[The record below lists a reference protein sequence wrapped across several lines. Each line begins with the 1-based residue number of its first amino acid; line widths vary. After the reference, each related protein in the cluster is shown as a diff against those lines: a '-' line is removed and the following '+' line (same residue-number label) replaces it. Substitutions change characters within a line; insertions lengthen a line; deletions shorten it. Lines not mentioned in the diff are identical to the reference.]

1 MDLEAK
7 TLAAVE
13 RDEAARER
21 HRRRMRRVA
30 DRVGADRLVFV
41 DETGVTTAMT
51 RRRAR
56 APRGRRAHGAV
67 PRNRGT
73 VTTVLT
79 SLSAAGMGPAMA
91 VEGGTSTAVF
101 LAYLERVLVPTL
113 APGQVVVMDNLAAH
127 RSRRVAE
134 VVHAAGCQ
142 LVYLPAYSPDLNP
155 IEEANALVKA
165 RLRAA
170 GARTRPSLDR
180 AVADALGAVTPADA
194 RGWLAHAGYCAQ
206 PS

>member
-1 MDLEAK
+1 
-7 TLAAVE
+7 
-13 RDEAARER
+13 
-21 HRRRMRRVA
+21 MRRLV

-41 DETGVTTAMT
+41 DETGTTTAMT

-67 PRNRGT
+67 LRDRGT

-91 VEGGTSTAVF
+91 VEGGTSAAVF
-101 LAYLERVLVPTL
+101 LAYLERVLAPSL
-113 APGQVVVMDNLAAH
+113 APGQVVVLDNLAAH
-127 RSRRVAE
+127 RARRVAE
-134 VVHAAGCQ
+134 VVHASGCQ

-155 IEEANALVKA
+155 IEEAFAKVKGL
-165 RLRAA
+165 LRAA
-170 GARTRPSLDR
+170 GARSRPALDR
-180 AVADALGAVTPADA
+180 AVAGALDAVTPADA

-206 PS
+206 PP